1 MTYFIQKFYRL
12 LIDHVKIKKL
22 NKLFF
27 MASLNGK
34 IVQQF
39 NLKAINKID
48 ISNFHAG
55 VYVIHIQDHPQIVTR
70 VVIE

>member
-1 MTYFIQKFYRL
+1 
-12 LIDHVKIKKL
+12 
-22 NKLFF
+22 

-34 IVQQF
+34 TVQQF

-70 VVIE
+70 VIIE

>member
-1 MTYFIQKFYRL
+1 MKETLVIISL
-12 LIDHVKIKKL
+12 LDKT
-22 NKLFF
+22 
-27 MASLNGK
+27 
-34 IVQQF
+34 VQQF